1 MQIVFTTVGYIKLG
15 HLSRKMYNT
24 FYDTNDPILC
34 INTFYETN
42 DPILCINTFYET
54 NDPIL

>member
-1 MQIVFTTVGYIKLG
+1 VQIVFTTVGYIKLG

-42 DPILCINTFYET
+42 DPIL
-54 NDPIL
+54 